1 MYPRRGQIGADGNL
15 YITYGNAPGPYGVT
29 SGQVWK
35 YALATGTWT
44 NITPLA
50 PTSSDAFGYDGV
62 ALDPEKPGTLV
73 VTTVDRHGAGD
84 TMFRST
90 SAGGAGSWVDLKAKA
105 TFSRTQSSWAAWGH
119 RNRFGNR
126 MSVVIDPFNSN
137 NAFYGTDGGIFGTTN
152 LTNADKGLATAWSV
166 AARGVE
172 ETVPQVMGAPSA
184 GPHLLAVMADVCGF
198 VFNALTTP
206 PDAMISTQSGTGAA
220 AACTFGSSIDWA
232 KVNPSTMVLVGTDP
246 YAGMVPVGVISTN
259 GGASWTAFPSL
270 PAGMKKG
277 QGSVAISGD
286 GAAIVWS
293 PDTSDNLAPLY
304 TTDGGSTWTKIAVGK
319 RATLPVGAKMLS
331 DGATNGFYAWVS
343 GSTVFYVGS
352 SASSWTR
359 AAHLPATPNQV
370 TAVPG
375 IAGDLWIAS
384 NDGLYHSTS
393 SGTSWSA
400 ARTVTVA
407 AGTLTPTAIG
417 FGKAAA
423 GARYPAIYVGGK
435 FPNGTTGLVRSVD
448 GGVGWVQI
456 NDGNHQW
463 GGIDQVVGDMQ
474 TFGAVYVNAVGGM
487 GSGIVYGTSAG

>member
-1 MYPRRGQIGADGNL
+1 
-15 YITYGNAPGPYGVT
+15 
-29 SGQVWK
+29 
-35 YALATGTWT
+35 
-44 NITPLA
+44 
-50 PTSSDAFGYDGV
+50 
-62 ALDPEKPGTLV
+62 
-73 VTTVDRHGAGD
+73 
-84 TMFRST
+84 
-90 SAGGAGSWVDLKAKA
+90 
-105 TFSRTQSSWAAWGH
+105 
-119 RNRFGNR
+119 
-126 MSVVIDPFNSN
+126 
-137 NAFYGTDGGIFGTTN
+137 
-152 LTNADKGLATAWSV
+152 
-166 AARGVE
+166 
-172 ETVPQVMGAPSA
+172 
-184 GPHLLAVMADVCGF
+184 
-198 VFNALTTP
+198 
-206 PDAMISTQSGTGAA
+206 
-220 AACTFGSSIDWA
+220 
-232 KVNPSTMVLVGTDP
+232 
-246 YAGMVPVGVISTN
+246 
-259 GGASWTAFPSL
+259 
-270 PAGMKKG
+270 
-277 QGSVAISGD
+277 
-286 GAAIVWS
+286 
-293 PDTSDNLAPLY
+293 
-304 TTDGGSTWTKIAVGK
+304 
-319 RATLPVGAKMLS
+319 MLS